1 MTTPSS
7 PQASSLEASP
17 PDLDQPL
24 RLHPLTYL
32 DEGEEVTVGRAD
44 IDSYGLFP
52 PDGAALLRRLETGE
66 SPNAAAR
73 WYREQYGEQVDMA
86 EFIEVLEELELLVKA
101 GEEIAVRTG
110 PVRWQRLGRAVFSPV
125 AWVLY
130 GLLVAAAVAAMIR
143 TPVLVPHYQNLFFT
157 HGSLV
162 VLTLG
167 IFLGQAP
174 WILMHEAAHALAGR
188 RLGLNSTLAI
198 SRRFYYVVFETA
210 LDGLVTVP
218 RRKRYL
224 PMLAGMILD
233 VLVVSALTLG
243 AYALHGSAGAAGLIG
258 RLMLSMAFTVILRI
272 AWQFYFFLRTDLYF
286 LAITVLGCN
295 DLQATARQVLRN
307 RLMRILR
314 RPDKMVDPAT
324 FRDRDRQ
331 VAEWYSW
338 LMMAGYVVLTVIVLT
353 TAIPSGIKVTE
364 MAVHKLG
371 SHLSPLNA
379 ADVFTFLVLN
389 FFEPVIAGYLAYRSW
404 RKRRGSR
411 GRTPSASGATAPTV

>member
-1 MTTPSS
+1 MTTSS
-7 PQASSLEASP
+7 PEASA

-73 WYREQYGEQVDMA
+73 WYTEQYSEQVNML

-101 GEEIAVRTG
+101 GEDVAVRTG
-110 PVRWQRLGRAVFSPV
+110 PVRWQRLGRAVYSPV

-130 GLLVAAAVAAMIR
+130 GLLVAAAIAAMIR

-162 VLTLG
+162 ALTLG

-174 WILMHEAAHALAGR
+174 WILLHEVAHALAGR

-243 AYALHGSAGAAGLIG
+243 AYALHGSGGTPGLIG

-295 DLQATARQVLRN
+295 DLQATARLVLRN
-307 RLMRILR
+307 RLMRVLR
-314 RPDKMVDPAT
+314 RPDKMVDPST

-331 VAEWYSW
+331 VANWYSW

-364 MAVHKLG
+364 MALHKLG

-389 FFEPVIAGYLAYRSW
+389 FFEPVIAGYLAYRAW
-404 RKRRGSR
+404 RSRRRSR
-411 GRTPSASGATAPTV
+411 SLTPSASSAAAPTA

>member
-1 MTTPSS
+1 MTTASYPE
-7 PQASSLEASP
+7 ASSL
-17 PDLDQPL
+17 DLDQPL

-73 WYREQYGEQVDMA
+73 WYTEQYSEQVDML

-101 GEEIAVRTG
+101 GEDVVVRTG

-143 TPVLVPHYQNLFFT
+143 TPALLPHYQNLFFT

-198 SRRFYYVVFETA
+198 NRRFYYVVFETA

-233 VLVVSALTLG
+233 VLVVCALTLG
-243 AYALHGSAGAAGLIG
+243 AYALHGSTGAVGLIG

-295 DLQATARQVLRN
+295 DLQATARLVLRN
-307 RLMRILR
+307 RLMRVLR
-314 RPDKMVDPAT
+314 RPDKMVDPST

-331 VAEWYSW
+331 VADWYSW

-389 FFEPVIAGYLAYRSW
+389 FFEPVIAGCLAYRAW
-404 RKRRGSR
+404 RNGRRGRS
-411 GRTPSASGATAPTV
+411 RTPGASSAAAPTA